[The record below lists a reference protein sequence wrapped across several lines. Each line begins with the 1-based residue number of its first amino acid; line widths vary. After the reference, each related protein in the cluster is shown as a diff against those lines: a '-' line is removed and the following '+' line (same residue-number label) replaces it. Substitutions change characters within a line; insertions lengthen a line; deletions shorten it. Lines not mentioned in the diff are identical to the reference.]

1 MKLATKLTWMMLIV
15 LLLVGSSI
23 GFFGYRAAYRQVDEA
38 AGIELVGCANITT
51 GLVDPADISAL
62 VSGDSSKVAAV
73 EDRISWIINHKPIF
87 KEAFILSLD
96 GTVLAADKSFKERG
110 YKAGDTFYFSDKDKE
125 MITTMKHSAYS
136 KVYTYQ
142 GTSLKTGYGPIYQD
156 HDPTKPIIALMAINF
171 DGPLIQ
177 TRTRDIIVQPF
188 IIGAS
193 ILVVAI
199 IAAYLAIRRM
209 VRPLTKL
216 SSSVNNVAKGDLTRE
231 PLLFKSKD
239 EIGTL
244 ARDFNEMTS
253 SLRYLITQVNDT
265 SMLVASSSQ
274 ELSSSAQET
283 NRAGEY
289 SVNVTLELADGAH
302 TQLDNLEGSYKA
314 VQDMSRFITEIADNA
329 DSAMN
334 NAASNALKARTGREA
349 MDSTTSQMQVVSG
362 SITNLSAI
370 IDTLAS
376 HSKEIES
383 IVSTIAS
390 IAEETNLL
398 SLNAAIE
405 AARAGEEGR
414 GFAVVAGSVRKLAER
429 SAKSAGQIGD
439 LVSLI
444 VNQMDKAGETMRRST
459 DEMQQGREMI
469 MSAGQSFS
477 EIEVSVSDMS
487 SQSQQ
492 ISETVRELALI
503 SDGLVTAI
511 QNIVA
516 VSNQTAEGAETLSA
530 PPRSSLQLCK
540 RLSPPLRS
548 FLHLLRSCRCWWR
561 TSKSNSKK
569 AASLNKRLRCFFNA
583 TD

>member
-23 GFFGYRAAYRQVDEA
+23 GFFGYRAAYSQVDEA

-62 VSGDSSKVAAV
+62 VAGDTSNLAAV
-73 EDRISWIINHKPIF
+73 EDRISWIIDHKPIF

-96 GTVLAADKSFKERG
+96 GTVLAADKSFQERG
-110 YKAGDTFYFSDKDKE
+110 YKAGDAFYFTDEDKD

-177 TRTRDIIVQPF
+177 DRTMEIILQPF

-209 VRPLTKL
+209 VRPLTRL
-216 SSSVNNVAKGDLTRE
+216 SVSVNNVAKGDLTRE

-253 SLRYLITQVNDT
+253 SLRNLITQVNDT

-274 ELSSSAQET
+274 ELAASAQET

-302 TQLDNLEGSYKA
+302 TQLQNLEGSYKS

-349 MDSTTSQMQVVSG
+349 MDSTTTQMQVVSS
-362 SITNLSAI
+362 SIADLSGI
-370 IDTLAS
+370 IDKLGS

-383 IVSTIAS
+383 IVGTIAS

-444 VNQMDKAGETMRRST
+444 VNQMDKAGETMKVST
-459 DEMQQGREMI
+459 DEMMQGKEMI
-469 MSAGQSFS
+469 ISAGQSFS
-477 EIEVSVSDMS
+477 EIEASVSDMS
-487 SQSQQ
+487 SQSEQ
-492 ISETVRELALI
+492 ISATVRELALI
-503 SDGLVTAI
+503 SDGLVAAI

-516 VSNQTAEGAETLSA
+516 ISNQTAEGAETLSA
-530 PPRSSLQLCK
+530 SSQQQLAAMEEVEASAAFLSSLAEKLQVLVENFK
-540 RLSPPLRS
+540 I
-548 FLHLLRSCRCWWR
+548 
-561 TSKSNSKK
+561 
-569 AASLNKRLRCFFNA
+569 
-583 TD
+583 

>member
-1 MKLATKLTWMMLIV
+1 MLIV

-23 GFFGYRAAYRQVDEA
+23 GFFGYRAAYKQLDEA

-62 VSGDSSKVAAV
+62 AAGDTSKLAAI
-73 EDRISWIINHKPIF
+73 EDRIGWINDHKPIF
-87 KEAFILSLD
+87 KESFILSLD
-96 GTVLAADKSFKERG
+96 GTILAADANLKERG
-110 YKAGDTFYFSDKDKE
+110 YKAGDPFYFAEEDKT

-171 DGPLIQ
+171 DGALVQ
-177 TRTRDIIVQPF
+177 ERTQDIILQPF

-193 ILVVAI
+193 ILVIAI
-199 IAAYLAIRRM
+199 IAAYIFIRRTT
-209 VRPLTKL
+209 RPLTRL
-216 SSSVNNVAKGDLTRE
+216 SGSVNTVAKGDLSHE
-231 PLLFKSKD
+231 PILFKSKD

-244 ARDFNEMTS
+244 ARDFNDMTA
-253 SLRYLITQVNDT
+253 SLRNLITQVNDT

-274 ELSSSAQET
+274 ELSASAQET
-283 NRAGEY
+283 NRAGEH
-289 SVNVTLELADGAH
+289 SVNVTIDLADGAN
-302 TQLDNLEGSYKA
+302 TQLRNLEGSYRS
-314 VQDMSRFITEIADNA
+314 VQEMSRFITEIASTA

-334 NAASNALKARTGREA
+334 TAADNALKARNGRES
-349 MDSTTSQMQVVSG
+349 MDSTTSQMQIVSE
-362 SITNLSAI
+362 SISDLSGI
-370 IDTLAS
+370 IEMLGS

-383 IVSTIAS
+383 IVGTISS

-429 SAKSAGQIGD
+429 SASSAAQIGE

-459 DEMQQGREMI
+459 DEMVEGKAMI
-469 MSAGQSFS
+469 IAAGKSFS
-477 EIEVSVSDMS
+477 EIETSVSDMS

-492 ISETVRELALI
+492 ISETVRDLALI
-503 SDGLVTAI
+503 SSDLVAAI
-511 QNIVA
+511 QSIVA
-516 VSNQTAEGAETLSA
+516 VSNQTAEGAEMLSA
-530 PPRSSLQLCK
+530 SSQEQLAAMQEVEASAAFLSSLAEKLQVLVENFK
-540 RLSPPLRS
+540 I
-548 FLHLLRSCRCWWR
+548 
-561 TSKSNSKK
+561 
-569 AASLNKRLRCFFNA
+569 
-583 TD
+583 

>member
-110 YKAGDTFYFSDKDKE
+110 YKAGDSFYFSDKDKE

-283 NRAGEY
+283 NRAGEH

-444 VNQMDKAGETMRRST
+444 VNQMDKAGDTMRRST

-477 EIEVSVSDMS
+477 EIEISVSDMS

-530 PPRSSLQLCK
+530 SSQEQLAAMQEVESSAAFLSSLAEKLQVLVENFK
-540 RLSPPLRS
+540 I
-548 FLHLLRSCRCWWR
+548 
-561 TSKSNSKK
+561 
-569 AASLNKRLRCFFNA
+569 
-583 TD
+583 

>member
-1 MKLATKLTWMMLIV
+1 MLIV

-469 MSAGQSFS
+469 MSAGQSFR
-477 EIEVSVSDMS
+477 D
-487 SQSQQ
+487 
-492 ISETVRELALI
+492 R
-503 SDGLVTAI
+503 GF
-511 QNIVA
+511 
-516 VSNQTAEGAETLSA
+516 
-530 PPRSSLQLCK
+530 
-540 RLSPPLRS
+540 RL
-548 FLHLLRSCRCWWR
+548 
-561 TSKSNSKK
+561 
-569 AASLNKRLRCFFNA
+569 
-583 TD
+583 

>member
-1 MKLATKLTWMMLIV
+1 MMLIV

-125 MITTMKHSAYS
+125 MITSMKHSAYS

-283 NRAGEY
+283 NRAGEH

-530 PPRSSLQLCK
+530 SSQEQLAAMQEVESSAAFLSSLAEKLQVLVENFK
-540 RLSPPLRS
+540 I
-548 FLHLLRSCRCWWR
+548 
-561 TSKSNSKK
+561 
-569 AASLNKRLRCFFNA
+569 
-583 TD
+583 

>member
-23 GFFGYRAAYRQVDEA
+23 GFFGYRAAYKQVDEA

-283 NRAGEY
+283 NRAGEH

-302 TQLDNLEGSYKA
+302 TQLENLEGSYKA

-530 PPRSSLQLCK
+530 SSQEQLAAMQEVESSAAFLSSLAEKLQVLVENFK
-540 RLSPPLRS
+540 I
-548 FLHLLRSCRCWWR
+548 
-561 TSKSNSKK
+561 
-569 AASLNKRLRCFFNA
+569 
-583 TD
+583 

>member
-283 NRAGEY
+283 NRAGEH

-530 PPRSSLQLCK
+530 SSQEQLAAMQEVESSAAFLSSLAEKLQVLVENFK
-540 RLSPPLRS
+540 I
-548 FLHLLRSCRCWWR
+548 
-561 TSKSNSKK
+561 
-569 AASLNKRLRCFFNA
+569 
-583 TD
+583 